1 MNSQVQSRTNHIYIG
16 PTVPQLNLKQ
26 WTLYREPEPP
36 EFLKEQMAKVPL
48 LRALYISTGKLGE
61 ARKNLR
67 IDPNSMENLAYKAL
81 KEIVSKIPQ

>member
-16 PTVPQLNLKQ
+16 PTVPQVGLKQ
-26 WTLYREPEPP
+26 WTLYLESEPP

-48 LRALYISTGKLGE
+48 LRALYISTEKLGA

-67 IDPNSMENLAYKAL
+67 INPNSMENLAYKAL
-81 KEIVSKIPQ
+81 KEIVSKTSQ